1 LPRLPPRDRRIR
13 TDDRTPHENRAAGQ
27 GAAGRRSAVARDGSA
42 GIARRARPSRGH
54 RRLHATLDA
63 FRTEHGFGRAISATQ
78 IGIARR
84 FIALNLGEGP
94 LTMYNPEIVWRSGK
108 TFTLWDDCMSF
119 PFLLVRVARDASITV
134 EFDDETGR
142 HRRWERLDRATSEL
156 LQHEI
161 DHLDGVLALDRA
173 VDREAI
179 VSREV
184 FESMPE
190 HFAQQVDFP

>member
-1 LPRLPPRDRRIR
+1 MTSDEMQSMPAAAVLLVGDPRLRRIASPVTPADRRL
-13 TDDRTPHENRAAGQ
+13 AGD
-27 GAAGRRSAVARDGSA
+27 VAT
-42 GIARRARPSRGH
+42 
-54 RRLHATLDA
+54 LHATLAA
-63 FRTEHGFGRAISATQ
+63 FRAEHGFGRAVSATQ
-78 IGIARR
+78 IGVARR
-84 FIALNLGEGP
+84 FVALNLGAGP
-94 LTMYNPEIVWRSGK
+94 FTMFNPEIVWRSGE

-119 PFLLVRVARDASITV
+119 PFLLVRVARDASISV

-142 HRRWERLDRATSEL
+142 RHRWERLDAATSEL

-179 VSREV
+179 VSRDV

-190 HFAQQVDFP
+190 HFARLVDPA

>member
-1 LPRLPPRDRRIR
+1 MTAHRPGSTPAPAVLLVGDPRLRRVAAPASPREPGLMED
-13 TDDRTPHENRAAGQ
+13 
-27 GAAGRRSAVARDGSA
+27 VA
-42 GIARRARPSRGH
+42 
-54 RRLHATLDA
+54 RLHATLA
-63 FRTEHGFGRAISATQ
+63 RFRAEHGFGRAVAATQ
-78 IGIARR
+78 IGLARR

-94 LTMYNPEIVWRSGK
+94 FTMFNPRIVRTSGE

-119 PFLLVRVARDASITV
+119 PFLLVRVARDVSISI
-134 EFDDETGR
+134 EFEDEQGG

-173 VDREAI
+173 VDRESI

-190 HFAQQVDFP
+190 YFGRQVDYP